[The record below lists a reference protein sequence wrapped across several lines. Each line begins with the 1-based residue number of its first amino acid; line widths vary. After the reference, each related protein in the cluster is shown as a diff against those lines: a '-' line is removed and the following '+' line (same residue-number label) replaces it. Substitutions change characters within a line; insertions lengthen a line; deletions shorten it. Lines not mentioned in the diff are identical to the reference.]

1 MNTKLFFSLF
11 ALCILFLGT
20 ACDDD
25 NDDKRYTPD
34 SAITKAFAE
43 KYPDAQR
50 ISWENKHGYEVA
62 EFYLDKYDTEAWF
75 DNQGKWILTETE
87 IPLSILPAAIRDD
100 IAAGPYAQ
108 WVVKNEVDKIERPD
122 TPTLYIV
129 EVEKGEQ
136 EMDLYYM
143 ENGVLI
149 KEVPDDDNNNSY
161 QPTIVPNAIK
171 NKLAELYPNAVFLEY
186 DVEKQGVEVDIFDG
200 NIHKEVFFSP
210 EYEWI
215 YTEWEIYTK
224 DVPAVVMQALRASEY
239 AAYTI
244 DDIHVLQKPAGLFY
258 EFELEQGDD
267 DTKVTFDSA
276 GTRI

>member
-1 MNTKLFFSLF
+1 MNTKFIFSLL
-11 ALCILFLGT
+11 ALCTLFLGT

-25 NDDKRYTPD
+25 NDDNRYTPD
-34 SAITKAFAE
+34 AVITKAFTE

-62 EFYLDKYDTEAWF
+62 DFYLGNQDTEAWF

-87 IPLSILPAAIRDD
+87 IPLSILPSAIRDD

-136 EMDLYYM
+136 EMDLYYT
-143 ENGVLI
+143 ENGALI

-161 QPTIVPNAIK
+161 QPTIVPDAIK

-186 DVEKQGVEVDIFDG
+186 DVEKQGVEVDILDG
-200 NIHKEVFFSP
+200 NIHKEVVFTP
-210 EYEWI
+210 EYEWV
-215 YTEWEIYTK
+215 YTEWEIHTN
-224 DVPAVVMQALRASEY
+224 DVPAVVMQALRASAY
-239 AAYTI
+239 AAYEI
-244 DDIHVLQKPAGLFY
+244 DDIHVFEKPAGLFY
-258 EFELEQGDD
+258 EFELEQGDREV
-267 DTKVTFDSA
+267 KATFDAA
-276 GTRI
+276 GTLL